1 MVSGIQTLKKLSQ
14 KARSLVK
21 KRQTT
26 DQDDSNTDSTDSPG
40 VLTVLAIIII
50 ALLIA
55 NLVGIPLPGTIQTSL
70 GDIKTQIDN
79 YLPDGGADVSGLA
92 SAAAAGAAAGVAA
105 GVAAAEDADKADV
118 ASDVAGAVAGA
129 VGDVAGDIADKLPE
143 GGAAASDAAAAADEL
158 GQCIPSGE
166 DPQGCYPGDE

>member
-105 GVAAAEDADKADV
+105 AEDADKADV